1 MMTGASPVL
10 VPREDPVGKI
20 LFAVVALTFGVVF
33 FVALM
38 TLLAAIL
45 RGQTERCRAILNETP
60 YRALMVGVLGYAALG
75 GLAWYLFSLA
85 FIRRLLET
93 EIVPGMLAAGIAVA
107 AALLALTLAGAP
119 GTFAAVGDRLESL
132 HGRPMS
138 GLAKAALGTVVA
150 VLAGFF
156 PVLGWCLVIPSLL
169 LASFGSA
176 VAALLPSE
184 WPVLSP
190 RSQAAAVPVAA
201 DPDDELRS

>member
-38 TLLAAIL
+38 TLAAAVL
-45 RGQTERCRAILNETP
+45 RGQTDRCRQVLAETP
-60 YRALMVGVLGYAALG
+60 YRALAFGVVGYAVLGAI
-75 GLAWYLFSLA
+75 AWYFFSLA

-93 EIVPGMLAAGIAVA
+93 EIVPSMLGAGIAVA
-107 AALLALTLAGAP
+107 VLLALLTLAGAP
-119 GTFAAVGDRLESL
+119 GTFAAVGERLERL

-138 GLAKAALGTVVA
+138 GIARTVLGTSVA
-150 VLAGFF
+150 VLAGLF
-156 PVLGWCLVIPSLL
+156 PVLGWCLVIPCLL

-176 VAALLPSE
+176 VAAVLPARL
-184 WPVLSP
+184 PL
-190 RSQAAAVPVAA
+190 RSQRPHTAAVRVAA
-201 DPDDELRS
+201 DTDGSS